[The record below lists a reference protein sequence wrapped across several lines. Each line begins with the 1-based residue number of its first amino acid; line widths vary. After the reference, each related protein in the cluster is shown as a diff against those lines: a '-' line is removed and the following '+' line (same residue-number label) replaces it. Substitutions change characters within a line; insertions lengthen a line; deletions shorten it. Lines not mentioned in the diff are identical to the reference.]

1 MVWPKSAPTRAAAAT
16 LLPLLAAGMLAR
28 LSLAES
34 LRASGELMCS
44 TIDAVSGEVGPAG
57 RLAAATGKLTP
68 KMSVDAGMY
77 SVVLPM
83 HQLSVA
89 AGLACQASGSWRP
102 SCVWLFVDP
111 LVGPGGGGGGGLHTP
126 AVAPQVHQLLATT
139 PCLLAVGDGALRLCA
154 LGGGCV
160 SPHVHLSAPAVHA
173 TGGHCSLD
181 GQVRAEAP
189 EIHLFFTQG
198 CL

>member
-57 RLAAATGKLTP
+57 RLAAATGKLTS

-83 HQLSVA
+83 HQLSPRRYI
-89 AGLACQASGSWRP
+89 S
-102 SCVWLFVDP
+102 
-111 LVGPGGGGGGGLHTP
+111 
-126 AVAPQVHQLLATT
+126 
-139 PCLLAVGDGALRLCA
+139 CLLRLPACLQLAMAHSDSARWEVDVYRPTYIFPHLPFMQLGVIARSMVRCGLKPLKSTCFLHRAVCEALQRACYLVCNRA
-154 LGGGCV
+154 L
-160 SPHVHLSAPAVHA
+160 L
-173 TGGHCSLD
+173 
-181 GQVRAEAP
+181 
-189 EIHLFFTQG
+189 
-198 CL
+198 